1 MESGDAGDAG
11 DLMRKWAGLAGIL
24 LSLGILGFIVYR
36 LDLGALG
43 RALAGAQ
50 YAYLVPL
57 VATSI
62 LLQWVSA
69 LQWRYVLSPV
79 KWVRTFR
86 LFAAQMVGALA
97 RGLVQVQ
104 VGGLVKA
111 YVVARRERLSLSTVL
126 ATTITDHLVHG
137 LTFLGLL
144 GVVLGVIDLP
154 LASARAQ
161 TALRTAGLTTLVLDL
176 GLLAVLVVLAVSPV
190 WGARTVAR
198 MLGHLPTRWA
208 AWAAEAYARFRQG
221 ICLPARWRERI
232 LLLVY
237 GAGRTAIAPVE
248 FYWLARALGLH
259 LPWSAYPFL
268 VVSLSFLAFLSSSLG
283 IRGGFQAGMIL
294 VLGFYSVPKEVA
306 VAMALIFAGV
316 SRGTTMGLGLLFLW
330 VEGITKEELRTLAK
344 RWGASTDP
352 SPTRVGLEPP
362 AQAKGEWK
370 A

>member
-1 MESGDAGDAG
+1 MLGGRLG
-11 DLMRKWAGLAGIL
+11 RMRRWHGLAGIL
-24 LSLGILGFIVYR
+24 LSLGVLAFMLYR

-57 VATSI
+57 VAMGI

-79 KWVRTFR
+79 KWVRPLR
-86 LFAAQMVGALA
+86 LFGAQMVGALA

-137 LTFLGLL
+137 FTFLGLL
-144 GVVLGVIDLP
+144 GVVLGAIDLP

-190 WGARTVAR
+190 WGARTVGR
-198 MLGHLPTRWA
+198 MLGHLPTRWVI
-208 AWAAEAYARFRQG
+208 WAGEAYARFRQG
-221 ICLPARWRERI
+221 ICLPPRWRERV
-232 LLLVY
+232 LLLAY

-248 FYWLARALGLH
+248 FYWLARVLGVD

-268 VVSLSFLAFLSSSLG
+268 VVSLAFLAFLSSSLG
-283 IRGGFQAGMIL
+283 IRGGFQAGMAII
-294 VLGFYSVPKEVA
+294 LGFYGVPKEVA

-344 RWGASTDP
+344 RWGASAGP
-352 SPTRVGLEPP
+352 LPTRDGFEGPIP
-362 AQAKGEWK
+362 GKGDWK
-370 A
+370 T

>member
-1 MESGDAGDAG
+1 
-11 DLMRKWAGLAGIL
+11 MRRWAGLTGIL
-24 LSLGILGFIVYR
+24 LSLGVLGFIAYR

-43 RALAGAQ
+43 RALTGAQ

-79 KWVRTFR
+79 KWVRSLR
-86 LFAAQMVGALA
+86 LFGAQMVGALA

-137 LTFLGLL
+137 FTFLGLL

-154 LASARAQ
+154 PASARAQ
-161 TALRTAGLTTLVLDL
+161 AALRTAGLTTLALDL
-176 GLLAVLVVLAVSPV
+176 GLIAVLVVLAVSPV
-190 WGARTVAR
+190 WEARTVGR
-198 MLGHLPTRWA
+198 MLGRLPTRWA
-208 AWAAEAYARFRQG
+208 TRVEEAYTRFRQG
-221 ICLPARWRERI
+221 ICLPPRWRDRV

-248 FYWLARALGLH
+248 FYWLACALNLD
-259 LPWSAYPFL
+259 LPWMAYPFL

-294 VLGFYSVPKEVA
+294 VLGFYGVPKEVA
-306 VAMALIFAGV
+306 VAMALVFSGV

-330 VEGITKEELRTLAK
+330 VEGITKEELRVLAK
-344 RWGASTDP
+344 QWGASSGP
-352 SPTRVGLEPP
+352 FPPRGGLEPP
-362 AQAKGEWK
+362 IPGKGDCK
-370 A
+370 T

>member
-1 MESGDAGDAG
+1 
-11 DLMRKWAGLAGIL
+11 MRRWAGLAGIL
-24 LSLGILGFIVYR
+24 LSLGVLGFIAYR

-43 RALAGAQ
+43 RALAGAR
-50 YAYLVPL
+50 YVYLVPL

-62 LLQWVSA
+62 LLHWVSA

-79 KWVRTFR
+79 KWVRTLR
-86 LFAAQMVGALA
+86 LFGAQMVGALA
-97 RGLVQVQ
+97 RGLVQAQ

-126 ATTITDHLVHG
+126 ATTVTDHLVHG
-137 LTFLGLL
+137 FTFLGLL
-144 GVVLGVIDLP
+144 GVVLGAIDLP

-190 WGARTVAR
+190 WGARTVGR
-198 MLGHLPTRWA
+198 MLGHFPTRWA
-208 AWAAEAYARFRQG
+208 TPVEEAYTRFRQG
-221 ICLPARWRERI
+221 ICLPPRWRERI
-232 LLLVY
+232 LLLAY

-248 FYWLARALGLH
+248 FYWLARVLGLD

-268 VVSLSFLAFLSSSLG
+268 VVSLAFLAFLSSSLG
-283 IRGGFQAGMIL
+283 IRGGFQAGMVL
-294 VLGFYSVPKEVA
+294 VLGFYGVPKEVA
-306 VAMALIFAGV
+306 VAMALVFSGV

-330 VEGITKEELRTLAK
+330 VEGIAKEELRVLAK
-344 RWGASTDP
+344 QWGASSGP
-352 SPTRVGLEPP
+352 VPTRGGLEPP
-362 AQAKGEWK
+362 AQGKGEWK